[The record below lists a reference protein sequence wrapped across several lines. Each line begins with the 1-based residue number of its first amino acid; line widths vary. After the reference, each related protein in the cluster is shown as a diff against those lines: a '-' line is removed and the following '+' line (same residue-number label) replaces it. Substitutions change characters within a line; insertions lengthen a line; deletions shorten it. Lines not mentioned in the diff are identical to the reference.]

1 MAQWIAKNKATIS
14 PSVKGFIKF
23 AIIDRF
29 IIVSLS

>member
-1 MAQWIAKNKATIS
+1 MAQCITKNNSTIS

-29 IIVSLS
+29 IIVLLS